1 MKLSDVM
8 SAAGLSGY
16 AEVGLC
22 LFLAVFVSV
31 AVRTFRGG
39 ARTEFD
45 RLGHLPLGGERE
57 AIRSSDQDRGSFD
70 HEH

>member
-16 AEVGLC
+16 AEIGLC

-31 AVRTFRGG
+31 AVRTFRRSAHAEFERL
-39 ARTEFD
+39 AR
-45 RLGHLPLGGERE
+45 LPLGGDDEFHQTPASGPRTN
-57 AIRSSDQDRGSFD
+57 RR
-70 HEH
+70 